1 MSEPLAL
8 DTESNTWNKG
18 APFDGRHKSIC
29 FSWAT
34 PGNAG
39 ASPFEPGAV
48 ERLRDQIARA
58 GVVVGFNLK
67 YDLHVLRKRGI
78 EIPEGTRVWDCQLA
92 EFILSNQQWKYPSL
106 NEASAKYSLGSKI
119 DLISEKYWKQGI
131 QTEAI
136 PWSELSEYALQDAVL
151 TLSLYQKQ
159 VSVMSASQMRLCRLM
174 NMDLQILQEMEWNG
188 IKFNEEL
195 CVQRSAELKIKISE
209 INQQLS
215 AIYPNVPINFGSG
228 DQLSAFLYGGT
239 IVEEGKEHIG
249 FFKSGARVGEP
260 KFKNVEIL
268 HELPRLVEPLRGS
281 ELKKAGFYATN
292 ADTLLKLKANKATRH
307 ILSLIQQQ
315 VRLETLLS
323 KTYEGLQKK
332 RIEQNWEPNWL
343 HGQFNQVTVATGRL
357 SSSGPNLQNLDSA
370 ANDLFI
376 SRYNG

>member
-1 MSEPLAL
+1 MSEPLAI

-29 FSWAT
+29 VSWAT
-34 PGNAG
+34 PGDAG

-119 DLISEKYWKQGI
+119 DLISEKYWKHGI

-136 PWSELSEYALQDAVL
+136 PWNELSEYALQDAVL

-195 CVQRSAELKIKISE
+195 CAQRSTEIKIKISE

-332 RIEQNWEPNWL
+332 RIEQNWEHGWL
-343 HGQFNQVTVATGRL
+343 HGQYNQVTVSTGRL